1 MTFDL
6 AYTFSYTG
14 INGKNNFSAL
24 NINDLIFDVVQLNP
38 KTSAENMMSVRK
50 KIQKWVQH
58 AGDHLP
64 KSAKLTTRVLKS
76 SL

>member
-24 NINDLIFDVVQLNP
+24 NINDLIF
-38 KTSAENMMSVRK
+38 ENMMSVRK